1 MHFDVSDLRIFI
13 HVAESPS
20 LTQGAR
26 RAHLS
31 PAATSARIKALET
44 QLGARLL
51 YRDSKGVTLTPAGTR
66 LLKHARL
73 ILRQVEYVKA
83 EFADYGKSLFGHIRI
98 FANTTAITEQLPE
111 VMAHFLAT
119 HPAVTVDLQERFS
132 RDIVRGVLDGSAD
145 LGLIAGPVQA
155 DGLEIIHCSTDRLL
169 LALPEGHPLCSQS
182 SITLKD
188 TLAYPHV
195 VFHEGS
201 TLYNF
206 VTTQVEKLGATLPMR
221 IQLSS
226 YESICRMIEAGVGIG
241 IIPES
246 AARRHCRTM
255 RIDTRQLNEPWIVRE
270 RSLLVRELD
279 AVPGC
284 VRELIDALRS
294 APDGAASTAEV
305 ARATTKAKTRAA
317 SRAARPA
324 TSAPRRPR

>member
-1 MHFDVSDLRIFI
+1 MHFDVSDLRVFI

-44 QLGARLL
+44 QLATRLL
-51 YRDSKGVTLTPAGTR
+51 YRDSKGVTLTPSGTK

-73 ILRQVEYVKA
+73 IMRQVEYVKA
-83 EFADYGKSLFGHIRI
+83 EFADYGKGMIGHIRI
-98 FANTTAITEQLPE
+98 FANTTAVTEQLPE
-111 VMAHFLAT
+111 ILAQFLSEY
-119 HPAVTVDLQERFS
+119 PAVTVDLQERFS

-155 DGLEIIHCSTDRLL
+155 EGLEIIHSSTDQLL
-169 LALPEGHPLCSQS
+169 LALPVGHPLTERTT
-182 SITLKD
+182 ITLKD

-195 VFHEGS
+195 VFHEAS
-201 TLYNF
+201 TLFNF
-206 VTTQVEKLGATLPMR
+206 VSTEVEKMGATLPMR
-221 IQLSS
+221 VQLSS

-246 AARRHCRTM
+246 AAKRHCRTM
-255 RIDTRQLNEPWIVRE
+255 RIVTVELDEPWVVRE

-279 AVPGC
+279 AVPEC
-284 VRELIDALRS
+284 VRVLVERLRS
-294 APDGAASTAEV
+294 HPD
-305 ARATTKAKTRAA
+305 
-317 SRAARPA
+317 
-324 TSAPRRPR
+324 

>member
-1 MHFDVSDLRIFI
+1 VHFDVSDLRVFI

-20 LTQGAR
+20 MTQGAR

-44 QLGARLL
+44 QLGTRLL
-51 YRDSKGVTLTPAGTR
+51 YRDSKGVTLTPAGTK
-66 LLKHARL
+66 LLRHARL
-73 ILRQVEYVKA
+73 IMRQVEYVKA
-83 EFADYGKSLFGHIRI
+83 EFADYGKGMFGHIRI
-98 FANTTAITEQLPE
+98 FANTTAVTEQLPE
-111 VMAHFLAT
+111 VLADFLSR
-119 HPAVTVDLQERFS
+119 HPAVTVDLQERVS

-145 LGLIAGPVQA
+145 LGLIAGPVKA
-155 DGLEIIHCSTDRLL
+155 DGLEVIHSSTDRLL
-169 LALPEGHPLCSQS
+169 LALPQGHPLCERA

-188 TLAYPHV
+188 TLDFPHV

-201 TLYNF
+201 TLFDF
-206 VTTQVEKLGATLPMR
+206 VSAQVEQMGATLPMR

-246 AARRHCRTM
+246 AAVRHRRTM
-255 RIDTRQLNEPWIVRE
+255 RIVTVELNEPWVVRE

-284 VRELIDALRS
+284 VKELIDTLRS
-294 APDGAASTAEV
+294 
-305 ARATTKAKTRAA
+305 
-317 SRAARPA
+317 RPA
-324 TSAPRRPR
+324 VEIERR